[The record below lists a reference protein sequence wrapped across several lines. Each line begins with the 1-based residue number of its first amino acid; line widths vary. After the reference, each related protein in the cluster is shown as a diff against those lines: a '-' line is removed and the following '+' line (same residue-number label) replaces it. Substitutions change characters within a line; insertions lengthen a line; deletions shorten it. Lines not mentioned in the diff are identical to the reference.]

1 MPSSLPFVVAFRDS
15 RFEGLEETAIDPLL
29 PVGRLRF
36 VAQRLHRRLGECN
49 DFYRSWSI
57 YALIESLLVKRS
69 NKNRNGRSSRDALYS
84 RKIRI
89 RSSENDRQ

>member
-49 DFYRSWSI
+49 DFYRCWSI

-69 NKNRNGRSSRDALYS
+69 NRNRNGRSSRE
-84 RKIRI
+84 K
-89 RSSENDRQ
+89 SESVRVKMTANNS

>member
-15 RFEGLEETAIDPLL
+15 RFEAEASKKQLVPLL
-29 PVGRLRF
+29 PVGRPRF

-49 DFYRSWSI
+49 DFYRCWSI

-69 NKNRNGRSSRDALYS
+69 NRNRNGRSSRE
-84 RKIRI
+84 K
-89 RSSENDRQ
+89 SESVRVKMTANNS

>member
-29 PVGRLRF
+29 PVGRPRF

-69 NKNRNGRSSRDALYS
+69 NRNRNGRSSRE
-84 RKIRI
+84 K
-89 RSSENDRQ
+89 SESVRVKMTANNS